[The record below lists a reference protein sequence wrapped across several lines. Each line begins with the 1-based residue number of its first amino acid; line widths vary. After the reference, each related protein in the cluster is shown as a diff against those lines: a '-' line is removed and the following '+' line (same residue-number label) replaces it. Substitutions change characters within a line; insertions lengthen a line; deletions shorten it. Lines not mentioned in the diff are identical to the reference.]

1 MTKILPKN
9 LPLKEKKELLSE
21 FYNFISSL
29 DREESENFFDNFLT
43 PSEKI
48 IFARRLRVAKM
59 LLQGRDSLWI
69 RKELKAGVSTIQF
82 VRNWLKDEL
91 KEREKE
97 QKSSKSQSRIDK

>member
-9 LPLKEKKELLSE
+9 LPLKEKEELLSE

-29 DREESENFFDNFLT
+29 NRKESEGFFNNFLT

-48 IFARRLRVAKM
+48 ILARRLRVVKM
-59 LLQGRDSLWI
+59 LLQGHSSLSI

-82 VRNWLKDEL
+82 VRSWLKDEL
-91 KEREKE
+91 KERKIK
-97 QKSSKSQSRIDK
+97 QKSIKS